1 MFQLK
6 YFNLFR
12 PTGKNCSEDIDECE
26 SSPCINNGTCRDL
39 IADFNCTCPRNYTGK
54 RCETKLTSCVPN
66 PCFNNGSCTQHPE
79 NNNYTCEC
87 SPGFGGALC
96 ANVTT
101 IGLSD
106 SSFMFFQL
114 DRNAFELSFQFRTTL
129 SYGLLAADSQN
140 TFLVFLE
147 TENVTIV
154 YNKVTKLS
162 VGKTANLSDGHWHT
176 IHINISSS
184 SVSVTVDNSSC
195 GQHCVASSSLQTQ
208 VSLTDLYVGGSPVGP
223 SYDHNTLYN
232 FTGCIQDVTIDRN
245 TVIATGSQVSLV
257 NTSIGCLRRE
267 VCASNPC
274 THGKCVDKWI
284 KYSCECER
292 RWIGPQCNASE

>member
-1 MFQLK
+1 MRPRSHPA
-6 YFNLFR
+6 FR
-12 PTGKNCSEDIDECE
+12 I
-26 SSPCINNGTCRDL
+26 RAL
-39 IADFNCTCPRNYTGK
+39 ITAHARH
-54 RCETKLTSCVPN
+54 
-66 PCFNNGSCTQHPE
+66 TQK

-101 IGLSD
+101 IGLSG

-154 YNKVTKLS
+154 YSKVTKLS

-208 VSLTDLYVGGSPVGP
+208 VSLTDLYVGGSPFGP

-232 FTGCIQDVTIDRN
+232 FTGCIRDVNIDRN
-245 TVIATGSQVSLV
+245 TVIPTGTQVSLI

-274 THGKCVDKWI
+274 AHGKCVDKWI